1 MMPSRRGLAAG
12 LLLGAALD
20 AVLADPRRGHPVA
33 AFGAAASRAE
43 AALWADSRSRGL
55 AMVAVC
61 LAPVTAA
68 GLASGQLASGQR
80 ASARRANGMLARGG
94 PSASVAVTA
103 LATWA
108 VLGGTSLAREA
119 QTLGRLLDQGDL
131 AAARRR
137 LPALCGRDPDRLDTA
152 GLARAAVESVAEN
165 TSDAVVA
172 PLLWGAVFGL
182 PGLLGYRAVNTLDA
196 MIGHHSPRYERF
208 GWAAARL
215 DDAANLIPAR
225 VTGLLAAGLAPAV
238 GGSPRHALRMLR
250 RDGGKHP
257 SPNAGRCEA
266 AFAGSLAVRLGGQN
280 AYHGRTEQRGLLG
293 DGGPPDAADIAR
305 AVRLSR
311 LVSAA
316 AAALAAVIA
325 LILQRGRKP

>member
-1 MMPSRRGLAAG
+1 MA
-12 LLLGAALD
+12 
-20 AVLADPRRGHPVA
+20 
-33 AFGAAASRAE
+33 
-43 AALWADSRSRGL
+43 
-55 AMVAVC
+55 
-61 LAPVTAA
+61 
-68 GLASGQLASGQR
+68 
-80 ASARRANGMLARGG
+80 
-94 PSASVAVTA
+94 A

-108 VLGGTSLAREA
+108 VLGGTSLGREA
-119 QTLGRLLDQGDL
+119 QAIGRSLEEGDL

-137 LPALCGRDPDRLDTA
+137 LPALCGRDPDRLDAA

-215 DDAANLIPAR
+215 DDAANLVPAR

-238 GGSPRHALRMLR
+238 GGRPRHALRMLR

-266 AFAGSLAVRLGGQN
+266 AFAGSLAVQLGGQN
-280 AYHGRTEQRGLLG
+280 VYRGRTEQRGLLG
-293 DGGPPDAADIAR
+293 DGGPPGAADIAR

-316 AAALAAVIA
+316 AALLAAVIA
-325 LILQRGRKP
+325 HILRRGRKP